1 MAFKFI
7 GLLDLASLRLGPLVK
22 GESQKAERIK
32 EVENPKVNLVS
43 SPFCFALV
51 WILKPCRISW
61 WTAS

>member
-32 EVENPKVNLVS
+32 EVENPKVNLV
-43 SPFCFALV
+43 FFT
-51 WILKPCRISW
+51 ILLCIGLDFQ
-61 WTAS
+61 TM